1 MRKWLTLSVTILI
14 LLILASPLT
23 VMAQHVQQAPA
34 LSSALDLLNAV
45 NALRASHGLPPY
57 QPNAILMG
65 ITQSQAE
72 YLASSG
78 QITHNGPNGSL
89 PYQRALA
96 AGYPFAGN
104 TSLGGFYSENVAGA
118 TNMTAQDAVTL
129 WMGDAPH
136 QNTMLSSVYK
146 DAGVGMAVSGD
157 VYYYSLDAGL
167 STGGTPAPYTPPPQS
182 IQPGSTSVATSAIPD
197 TGASI
202 TYVVKAGDTL
212 YNIAQTWG
220 VSVDAIL
227 QRNNLTLNSIIYPG
241 QKLAIPVSVTSTP
254 SPTPTQLPSS
264 TLVPTLVFTEMQVGI
279 PTALLATTLPSPADP
294 PTKAVNPVVGV
305 VVIGIGVL
313 LLIVAGLL
321 VFIRGRNGG

>member
-1 MRKWLTLSVTILI
+1 MRKCFVLSAAILI
-14 LLILASPLT
+14 LLTLASPLI
-23 VMAQHVQQAPA
+23 VMAKRVQQAPA

-45 NALRASHGLPPY
+45 NALRASHDLPPY

-78 QITHNGPNGSL
+78 QITHNGPDGSL

-96 AGYPFAGN
+96 AGYPLAGN
-104 TSLGGFYSENVAGA
+104 TSLGGFYSENVAAA

-146 DAGVGMAVSGD
+146 DAGVGMVVSGD
-157 VYYYSLDAGL
+157 IYYYALDAGL
-167 STGGTPAPYTPPPQS
+167 STAGTPAPYTPPPQS
-182 IQPGSTSVATSAIPD
+182 IQPSSTSVAPSATLD

-202 TYVVKAGDTL
+202 TYVVKAGNTL
-212 YNIAQTWG
+212 YGIAQTWG

-227 QRNNLTLNSIIYPG
+227 QSNNLTLNSIIYPG
-241 QKLAIPVSVTSTP
+241 QKLAIPVSMTP
-254 SPTPTQLPSS
+254 TPTPTPTQLSTS
-264 TLVPTLVFTEMQVGI
+264 TLVPTLVFTETQVVI
-279 PTALLATTLPSPADP
+279 PTALLTNTPSSSSDSPS
-294 PTKAVNPVVGV
+294 KAINPMVGV
-305 VVIGIGVL
+305 IVIGIGVV
-313 LLIVAGLL
+313 LLIVTGLL
-321 VFIRGRNGG
+321 VFIRPGNKR